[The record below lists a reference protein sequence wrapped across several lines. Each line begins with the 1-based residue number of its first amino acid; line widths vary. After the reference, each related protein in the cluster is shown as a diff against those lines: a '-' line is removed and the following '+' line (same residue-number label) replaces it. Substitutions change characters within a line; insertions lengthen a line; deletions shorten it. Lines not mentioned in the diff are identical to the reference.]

1 MKILGIDDDE
11 DTNKLMKDVLE
22 SQGHDF
28 TSTNNGQD
36 GIKLIREQ
44 QFDLVFLDIV
54 MPGFS
59 GQGVINVLVKD
70 GIIKKQ
76 PVILFTAS
84 SITDSEIQE
93 AIKKGVHSCIRK
105 PFDIDIIIDVVN
117 AVKNLNA

>member
-11 DTNKLMKDVLE
+11 DTNKLMNDVLE

-44 QFDLVFLDIV
+44 QFDLVFLDLV

-59 GQGVINVLVKD
+59 GQDVINVLVKD

-84 SITDSEIQE
+84 SISDFDIQE
-93 AIKKGVHSCIRK
+93 LIKKGAHSCLRK
-105 PFDIDIIIDVVN
+105 PIEIDDLLD
-117 AVKNLNA
+117 AVKKLNA